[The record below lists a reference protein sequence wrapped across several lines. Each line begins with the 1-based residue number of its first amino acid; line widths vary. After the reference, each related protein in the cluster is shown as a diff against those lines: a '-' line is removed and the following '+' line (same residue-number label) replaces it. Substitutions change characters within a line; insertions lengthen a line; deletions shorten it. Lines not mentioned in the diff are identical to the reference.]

1 MKKLLLIS
9 LGCAKNAVDSETILS
24 FFKRNNF
31 EIVLNVK
38 DADVIVINTCG
49 FILPSKQ
56 ESIDTI
62 IKYIEYGKKVVV
74 TGCLVERYLEDLK
87 ESIPEVD
94 LWIPIRDYPKMAA
107 MVRSLFEDEIV
118 EQYNPYYRVLS
129 TPFYSGYLKI
139 SDGCDNHCAYCA
151 IPLIRGSFKSIE
163 KEILIEEAKRMASI
177 GVKELVIIS
186 QDTSKYGTDI
196 YENYRI
202 HNLLEDILK
211 LNLFASIRLLYLYS
225 YEVTDELL
233 EVIYQNQ
240 EVLHPYFDIP
250 IQHASNK
257 MLKLMNRK
265 DKKED
270 IINLINKI
278 RNKFEKSIIRTTLIV
293 GFPHETEEDFN
304 ELNEFIKENKFDHL
318 GVFAYSQEEGTKGAT
333 MDNQID
339 EDIKNLRKQVIMN
352 TQQRISYELNKKHVG
367 EIMDAIVVG
376 SYRNSYLVRT
386 YFNAPDDIDG
396 NVYISSTRPL
406 KLGEEVKVKITSASV
421 YDLEG
426 ELL

>member
-1 MKKLLLIS
+1 MKNLLLVS

-31 EIVLNVK
+31 NIVVSPK
-38 DADVIVINTCG
+38 EADVIVINTCG

-56 ESIDTI
+56 ESIDII
-62 IKYIEYGKKVVV
+62 IKYINYGKKLVVV
-74 TGCLVERYLEDLK
+74 GCLVERYLDDLK

-94 LWIPIRDYPKMAA
+94 LWIPIRDYNKMGK
-107 MVRSLFEDEIV
+107 MVQSLFDDEIV

-139 SDGCDNHCAYCA
+139 SDGCDNHCSYCA
-151 IPLIRGSFKSIE
+151 IPLIRGSFKSVP

-177 GVKELVIIS
+177 GVKELVVIS

-196 YENYRI
+196 YENYKI
-202 HNLLEDILK
+202 HNLLQDIID
-211 LNLFASIRLLYLYS
+211 LNLFVSIRLLYLYS
-225 YEVTDELL
+225 YEVSDELID
-233 EVIYQNQ
+233 VIYKNQ
-240 EVLHPYFDIP
+240 KVLHPYFDIP

-270 IINLINKI
+270 IVALMNKI
-278 RNKFEKSIIRTTLIV
+278 RNKFERAIIRTTLIV
-293 GFPHETEEDFN
+293 GFPNETEEDFS

-318 GVFAYSQEEGTKGAT
+318 GVFAYSREEGTAGDL
-333 MDNQID
+333 MENQVEEEVKIA
-339 EDIKNLRKQVIMN
+339 RKEKIMN
-352 TQQRISYELNKKHVG
+352 TQQKISYELNKKHVG
-367 EIMDAIVVG
+367 EIMDAIVIG
-376 SYRNSYLVRT
+376 SHRNSYLVRT

-396 NVYISSTRPL
+396 NVYISSTRTL

>member
-1 MKKLLLIS
+1 MKNLLLVS

-31 EIVLNVK
+31 NIVVSAK
-38 DADVIVINTCG
+38 EADVIVINTCG

-62 IKYIEYGKKVVV
+62 IKYINYGKKLVVV
-74 TGCLVERYLEDLK
+74 GCLVERYLDDLK

-94 LWIPIRDYPKMAA
+94 LWIPIRDYNKMGK
-107 MVRSLFEDEIV
+107 MFQSLFDDEIV

-139 SDGCDNHCAYCA
+139 SDGCDNHCSYCA
-151 IPLIRGSFKSIE
+151 IPLIRGSFKSVP

-196 YENYRI
+196 YENYKI
-202 HNLLEDILK
+202 HNLLQDIID
-211 LNLFASIRLLYLYS
+211 LNLFTSIRLLYLYS
-225 YEVTDELL
+225 YEVSDELID
-233 EVIYQNQ
+233 VIYKNQ
-240 EVLHPYFDIP
+240 KVLHPYFDIP

-270 IINLINKI
+270 IVALMNKI
-278 RNKFEKSIIRTTLIV
+278 RNKFERAIIRTTLIV
-293 GFPHETEEDFN
+293 GFPNETEEDFN

-318 GVFAYSQEEGTKGAT
+318 GVFAYSKEEGTAGDL
-333 MDNQID
+333 MENQV
-339 EDIKNLRKQVIMN
+339 EEEVKLTRKEKIMN
-352 TQQRISYELNKKHVG
+352 TQQKISYELNKKHVG
-367 EIMDAIVVG
+367 EVMDAIVIG

-396 NVYISSTRPL
+396 NVYVSSTRPL
-406 KLGEEVKVKITSASV
+406 KLGEEIKVKITSASV

>member
-1 MKKLLLIS
+1 MKKLTLIS

-31 EIVLNVK
+31 DIVLNPRE
-38 DADVIVINTCG
+38 ADVIVINTCG

-62 IKYIEYGKKVVV
+62 IKYIDYGKKLVVV
-74 TGCLVERYLEDLK
+74 GCLVERYLKDLK

-94 LWIPIRDYPKMAA
+94 LWIPIRDYSKMAS
-107 MVRSLFEDEIV
+107 MVQSLFKDEIV
-118 EQYNPYYRVLS
+118 EEFNSYYRVLS

-139 SDGCDNHCAYCA
+139 SDGCDNHCSYCA
-151 IPLIRGSFKSIE
+151 IPLIRGSFKSVP
-163 KEILIEEAKRMASI
+163 KEILIEEAKRIASI

-196 YENYRI
+196 YENYKI

-211 LNLFASIRLLYLYS
+211 LNLFTSIRLLYLYS
-225 YEVTDELL
+225 YEVSDELL
-233 EVIYQNQ
+233 DVISKNS
-240 EVLHPYFDIP
+240 EVLQPYFDIP

-270 IINLINKI
+270 IISLITKI

-293 GFPHETEEDFN
+293 GFPNETEEDFN
-304 ELNEFIKENKFDHL
+304 ELKEFISTYHFDHL
-318 GVFAYSQEEGTKGAT
+318 GVFTYSKEEGTAGDLMENQVEESIKIERR
-333 MDNQID
+333 NQIM
-339 EDIKNLRKQVIMN
+339 DI
-352 TQQRISYELNKKHVG
+352 QQRVSYQLNKNHIG
-367 EIMDAIVVG
+367 EVMKGIVVG
-376 SYRNSYLVRT
+376 RNRNSYIVRS

-396 NVYISSTRPL
+396 NIYVASKEKYNVGDEITF
-406 KLGEEVKVKITSASV
+406 KVTSCSI

-426 ELL
+426 ETL

>member
-1 MKKLLLIS
+1 MKNLLLVS

-31 EIVLNVK
+31 NIVVSAK
-38 DADVIVINTCG
+38 EADVIVINTCG

-62 IKYIEYGKKVVV
+62 IKYINYGKKLVVV
-74 TGCLVERYLEDLK
+74 GCLVERYLDDLK

-94 LWIPIRDYPKMAA
+94 LWIPIRDYNKMGK
-107 MVRSLFEDEIV
+107 MVQSLFDDEIV

-139 SDGCDNHCAYCA
+139 SDGCDNHCSYCA
-151 IPLIRGSFKSIE
+151 IPLIRGSFKSVP

-196 YENYRI
+196 YENYKI
-202 HNLLEDILK
+202 HNLLQDIID
-211 LNLFASIRLLYLYS
+211 LNLFTSIRLLYLYS
-225 YEVTDELL
+225 YEVSDELID
-233 EVIYQNQ
+233 VIYKNQ
-240 EVLHPYFDIP
+240 KVLHPYFDIP

-270 IINLINKI
+270 IVALMNKI
-278 RNKFEKSIIRTTLIV
+278 RNKFERAIIRTTLIV
-293 GFPHETEEDFN
+293 GFPNETEEDFN

-318 GVFAYSQEEGTKGAT
+318 GVFAYSKEEGTAGDL
-333 MDNQID
+333 MENQV
-339 EDIKNLRKQVIMN
+339 EEEVKLTRKEKIMN
-352 TQQRISYELNKKHVG
+352 TQQKISYELNKKHVG
-367 EIMDAIVVG
+367 EVMDAIVIG

-396 NVYISSTRPL
+396 NVYVSSTRPL
-406 KLGEEVKVKITSASV
+406 KLGEEIKVKITSASV

>member
-1 MKKLLLIS
+1 MKNLLLVS

-31 EIVLNVK
+31 NIVVSPK
-38 DADVIVINTCG
+38 EADVIVINTCG

-62 IKYIEYGKKVVV
+62 IKYINYGKKLVVV
-74 TGCLVERYLEDLK
+74 GCLVERYLDDLK

-94 LWIPIRDYPKMAA
+94 LWIPIRDYNKMGK
-107 MVRSLFEDEIV
+107 MVQSLFDDEIV

-139 SDGCDNHCAYCA
+139 SDGCDNHCSYCA
-151 IPLIRGSFKSIE
+151 IPLIRGSFKSVP
-163 KEILIEEAKRMASI
+163 KEILIEEAKRMAST
-177 GVKELVIIS
+177 GVKELVVIS

-196 YENYRI
+196 YENYKI
-202 HNLLEDILK
+202 HNLLQDILD
-211 LNLFASIRLLYLYS
+211 LNLFTSIRLLYLYS
-225 YEVTDELL
+225 YEVSDELID
-233 EVIYQNQ
+233 VIYKNQ
-240 EVLHPYFDIP
+240 KVLHPYFDIP

-270 IINLINKI
+270 IIALMSKI
-278 RNKFEKSIIRTTLIV
+278 RNKFERAIIRTTLIV
-293 GFPHETEEDFN
+293 GFPNETEEDFN

-318 GVFAYSQEEGTKGAT
+318 GVFAYSREEGTAGDL
-333 MDNQID
+333 MENQV
-339 EDIKNLRKQVIMN
+339 EEEVKLTRKEKIMN
-352 TQQRISYELNKKHVG
+352 TQQKISYELNKKHVG
-367 EIMDAIVVG
+367 EVMDAIVIG

-396 NVYISSTRPL
+396 NVYISSPRPL
-406 KLGEEVKVKITSASV
+406 KLGEEIKVKIISASV

>member
-107 MVRSLFEDEIV
+107 MVQSLFEDEIV
-118 EQYNPYYRVLS
+118 EQYNPYFRVLS

-186 QDTSKYGTDI
+186 QDTSKYGIDI

-396 NVYISSTRPL
+396 NVYISSKRPL

>member
-74 TGCLVERYLEDLK
+74 TGCLVERYLDDLK

-94 LWIPIRDYPKMAA
+94 LWIPIRDYNKMAA
-107 MVRSLFEDEIV
+107 MVQSLFEDEIV

-211 LNLFASIRLLYLYS
+211 LNLFVSIRLLYLYS

-240 EVLHPYFDIP
+240 KVLHPYFDIP

-278 RNKFEKSIIRTTLIV
+278 RNKFEKSIIRTTLLV
-293 GFPHETEEDFN
+293 GFPHENEEDFN

-339 EDIKNLRKQVIMN
+339 EDVKNLRKQVIMN

-367 EIMDAIVVG
+367 EIMDAIVIG

-396 NVYISSTRPL
+396 NVYISSKRPL

>member
-107 MVRSLFEDEIV
+107 MVQSLFEDEIV

-293 GFPHETEEDFN
+293 GFPHENEEDFN

-396 NVYISSTRPL
+396 NVYISSKRPL